1 MKLSKRKAQVLKS
14 AIDTWEREASLTK
27 EQADHPRQS
36 YQIVGFDWKLLAVY
50 SFWTAICCFIIS
62 IGVLLADDYLLD
74 LLAKIFDAP
83 AGVLSILTA
92 TIAALLY
99 VAGIRRRQKHP
110 NKTISN
116 EATFFFGV
124 LMTAVS
130 VGFFGETT
138 LYGSTH
144 DALLLLL
151 LTLIYGGLGLRLPS
165 VLIWLFALFTF
176 GCWVLAE
183 TSYLS
188 DSGNYF
194 WGMNHPLR
202 FVFVGIGITALSLA
216 FQRYP
221 KQQHLQEPTRF
232 VGLLY
237 LFLSLWLLS
246 VFGNFGDINAW
257 SQVKQIELLH
267 WSALAVVCCMVA
279 IFIGIK
285 FNDTLSRSFGIT
297 FLLINFYTR
306 YFEYFWNSSHK
317 TIFFAVLALS
327 FWALGSRAEKLWR
340 VGDKP
345 SSTSVK

>member
-1 MKLSKRKAQVLKS
+1 MKLNKRKAQVLKS
-14 AIDTWEREASLTK
+14 AIDTWEQEKSLTK
-27 EQADHPRQS
+27 DQADQLRQS
-36 YQIVGFDWKLLAVY
+36 YQVVGLDWKLLAVY
-50 SFWTAICCFIIS
+50 SFWIAITCFIIS

-74 LLAKIFDAP
+74 LLAKIVDAP
-83 AGVLSILTA
+83 AGVLSILSA
-92 TIAALLY
+92 AIAILLY
-99 VAGIRRRQKHP
+99 AAGIRRRQKYP
-110 NKTISN
+110 SKTISN

-124 LMTAVS
+124 LITAVS
-130 VGFFGETT
+130 VFFFGETT

-151 LTLIYGGLGLRLPS
+151 LTLIYGGLGLRLSS
-165 VLIWLFALFTF
+165 VLIWLFALFAF

-188 DSGNYF
+188 DTGNYF
-194 WGMNHPLR
+194 LGMNHPLR

-216 FQRYP
+216 FQHYQ

-257 SQVKQIELLH
+257 SQIRQIELLH
-267 WSALAVVCCMVA
+267 WSALAVVCCIVA
-279 IFIGIK
+279 IYIGIK

-306 YFEYFWNSSHK
+306 YFEYFWNSTHK
-317 TIFFAVLALS
+317 TIFFALLALS
-327 FWALGSRAEKLWR
+327 FWGLGSHAEKLWR
-340 VGDKP
+340 VGNTHSAGPK
-345 SSTSVK
+345 